1 MVEILDA
8 ITKIWNV
15 LIFGTMTPESNGILM
30 QFFYI
35 ENLKYSIEFNTYI
48 LSKITIALIAVLMI
62 YYLFDVVII
71 LFKRFTK

>member
-1 MVEILDA
+1 MSEIINA

-15 LIFGTMTPESNGILM
+15 LIFGTMTPENNGLLI

-35 ENLKYSIEFNTYI
+35 ENLEYSIEFNTYI
-48 LSKITIALIAVLMI
+48 LSVITIALISVLMI

>member
-1 MVEILDA
+1 
-8 ITKIWNV
+8 
-15 LIFGTMTPESNGILM
+15 MTPENNGLLI

-35 ENLKYSIEFNTYI
+35 ENLEYSIEFNTYI
-48 LSKITIALIAVLMI
+48 LSVITIALISVLMI